1 MLYVFNGTP
10 MINLKVE
17 LGERSYP
24 IFIGADILGKV
35 GEALALYHLNHQVAV
50 VTTTKVHRLYG
61 QRLRSSLEPHVG
73 KIAEVVLGDGERYKT
88 LKTAEQIYTRLIQ
101 DGCERATTI
110 VAFGGG
116 VVGDIAGFV
125 AATYLRGVNYVQI
138 PTTLLAQVDSSVGGK
153 VGVNH
158 ALGKNL
164 IGAFHQPRL
173 VWIDVALLKTL
184 PKREVTCGL
193 SEVIKYGII
202 WDADFFGW
210 LERYFSRVQRL
221 EPEVLQKVVQRSCQ
235 IKAEI
240 VSLDEREKN
249 LRMILNFGH
258 TVGHALEAVTQYK
271 RFRHGEAIAF
281 GMRSEGRMALE
292 KGSWSDGEFRRLEA
306 LLNRLDM
313 KATTDGLC
321 VDEVKRAMAVDKKVL
336 NGKLRIVLPKKI
348 GQVEVNDDVDD
359 ATVMAGLR
367 YILKEATA

>member
-1 MLYVFNGTP
+1 

-35 GEALALYHLNHQVAV
+35 GEALALYHLNHQIAI
-50 VTTTKVHRLYG
+50 VTNTKVHGLYG
-61 QRLRSSLEPHVG
+61 QRLRSSLEPHVT
-73 KIAEVVLGDGERYKT
+73 KITEIVLGDGERYKT
-88 LKTAEQIYTRLIQ
+88 LRTAEQIYTRLIQ
-101 DGCERATTI
+101 DGYERATTI

-125 AATYLRGVNYVQI
+125 AATYLRGVTYVQV
-138 PTTLLAQVDSSVGGK
+138 PTSLLAQVDSSVGGK

-193 SEVIKYGII
+193 SEVIKYGVI

-221 EPEVLQKVVQRSCQ
+221 EPEVLQKLVQRSCE
-235 IKAEI
+235 IKSEI

-258 TVGHALEAVTQYK
+258 TVGHALEAVGRYK

-292 KGSWSDGEFRRLEA
+292 KDSWTEGEFRRLEA

-313 KATTDGLC
+313 KVTTDGLSLE
-321 VDEVKRAMAVDKKVL
+321 EVKRAMAVDKKVRS
-336 NGKLRIVLPKKI
+336 GKLRVVLPKKI
-348 GQVEVNDDVDD
+348 GQVAVSEEVDD
-359 ATVMAGLR
+359 ATVTAGLR
-367 YILKEATA
+367 YILKEATP